1 MELEARPVA
10 VRQTVA
16 GEDGRHVDPGPECVS
31 RDTSDDSDIC
41 DETTDSCGLQ
51 TAAGGM
57 GSPVYPS
64 LGLPAVDQHWFNADA
79 AVDEESELAQLEKEH
94 HDLVQDIANRDV
106 DLLPTAQEDFTDDGV
121 DEEEESGPEDDE
133 EESDTNE
140 EEDDEEVE
148 EIDVH

>member
-1 MELEARPVA
+1 
-10 VRQTVA
+10 
-16 GEDGRHVDPGPECVS
+16 
-31 RDTSDDSDIC
+31 
-41 DETTDSCGLQ
+41 
-51 TAAGGM
+51 M

-79 AVDEESELAQLEKEH
+79 AVDEESELAHLEKEH

-106 DLLPTAQEDFTDDGV
+106 DLLPTAQEDFTDDV